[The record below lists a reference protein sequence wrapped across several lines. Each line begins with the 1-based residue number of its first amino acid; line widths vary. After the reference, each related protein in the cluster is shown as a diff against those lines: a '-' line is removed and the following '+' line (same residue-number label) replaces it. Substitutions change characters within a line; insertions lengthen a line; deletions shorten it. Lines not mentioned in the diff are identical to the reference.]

1 MKKGSIT
8 HFKMAQPKAKPHKL
22 AGENVIYSGEITL
35 TNPPK
40 HKPGG
45 KTVKKTDADAN
56 QMEHHHFT
64 KEPEIRGKSN
74 KGYKHQLNL
83 KLGR

>member
-1 MKKGSIT
+1 MARHSIT
-8 HFKMAQPKAKPHKL
+8 HFKMVQPKTKPHKL
-22 AGENVIYSGEITL
+22 SQSIYSGEITL

-83 KLGR
+83 KLG

>member
-1 MKKGSIT
+1 MKKASIT
-8 HFKMAQPKAKPHKL
+8 HFKMVQPKAKPHKL
-22 AGENVIYSGEITL
+22 AGENVIYSGEIKL

-40 HKPGG
+40 HSPGG
-45 KTVKKTDADAN
+45 KTVRKTDPDAN
-56 QMEHHHFT
+56 QMESHVFT
-64 KEPEIRGKSN
+64 KGPAIAGQKN